1 MVEMVKSSTFGRF
14 EGGTGGSD
22 HRTEITDKSNRRT
35 HIGNLTL
42 LIVSLLE
49 TIPLHSKFSARIKIL
64 NYRSTDIV
72 RTICTNLEKIFL
84 AVSPTDNPEAKIH
97 VGFISVSASRR
108 MEKMARDVG
117 GAELVDEPRRLVA
130 TAAAASLPPPPG
142 RLALLAASSSFLPP
156 PPPHRRRLLLAAAV
170 SSSPPPP
177 PPRRLVLL
185 AVAASSLPPRP
196 CRLVFPAAYRSH
208 HRTSSSPPRLRAAT
222 ASSSPPPPPRRS
234 LLLAAT
240 SSSPPPRPPR
250 RHLVLL
256 ATTAS
261 SLASS
266 PPPRRHPN
274 IPVFLN
280 TFPCVGPCPS
290 RAGYAVL
297 RVSWPPTEHR
307 LRLRP
312 CKAARNPW
320 VNRACYVI
328 RFHG

>member
-1 MVEMVKSSTFGRF
+1 MDTYLSHGLDGFGIQSSCY
-14 EGGTGGSD
+14 
-22 HRTEITDKSNRRT
+22 T
-35 HIGNLTL
+35 HD
-42 LIVSLLE
+42 
-49 TIPLHSKFSARIKIL
+49 
-64 NYRSTDIV
+64 YRSTDIV
-72 RTICTNLEKIFL
+72 RTICTNLEKIYL
-84 AVSPTDNPEAKIH
+84 AVSPTDNPEVKIH

-256 ATTAS
+256 APPPLPRS
-261 SLASS
+261 
-266 PPPRRHPN
+266 PPRRLLAATPTYRCFSTPSPAWGPAHPGQGT
-274 IPVFLN
+274 PSFVSHGRPPS
-280 TFPCVGPCPS
+280 TVCVCVHVKPHGIHGS
-290 RAGYAVL
+290 TVHVTSFAFTASQWGGWRMGYGIGYY
-297 RVSWPPTEHR
+297 
-307 LRLRP
+307 
-312 CKAARNPW
+312 AR
-320 VNRACYVI
+320 
-328 RFHG
+328 